1 LGKSKKQRKVKK
13 MVQLTRIYTRGGDK
27 GKTSLGTGTRVLKN
41 DARIQAI
48 GDVDELNSTLGL
60 CRLFAEEDHLRLF
73 EHIQNDLFDV
83 GADLCLEDLNQEGCL
98 RVQSSQVTWVEKTI
112 DHFNKDLAPLTSF
125 ILPGGTALSSALHMV
140 RSIARRA
147 ERSIVTL
154 QQTADI
160 NDQVL
165 IYINRLSDLFFVLA
179 RFFNEAGTKDI
190 LWKPGA
196 FRDTSALS

>member
-1 LGKSKKQRKVKK
+1 

-27 GKTSLGTGTRVLKN
+27 GKTSLGSGTRVLKN
-41 DARIQAI
+41 DSRIQAI
-48 GDVDELNSTLGL
+48 GDLDELNSTLGL
-60 CRLFAEEDHLRLF
+60 CRLFATDEHLSLF

-83 GADLCLEDLNQEGCL
+83 GADLCLEDLALKDCL
-98 RVQSSQVTWVEKTI
+98 RLQAAQVTWVEKTI

-125 ILPGGTALSSALHMV
+125 VLPGGSALSSALHMT
-140 RSIARRA
+140 RAIARRA

-154 QQTADI
+154 QQEADI
-160 NDQVL
+160 NPQVL

-196 FRDTSALS
+196 FRDNPSAR